1 MSGSPVDPAS
11 LLVVRVRPDH
21 THARSVLAGLA
32 IESSRRLGGT
42 SCDWF
47 SKLRDQAQEHAGHH
61 DDGFL
66 VLLSNGRAIAGGS
79 YRHENPETAELTR
92 LWTDAAHRRR
102 GVGRRLLAELETDI
116 GEFGYRTVVV
126 TAGRRQSEA
135 RGLYV
140 GSGYSPVSGGQSDV
154 DDLGEHR
161 FEKHLESWARLAT
174 SA

>member
-1 MSGSPVDPAS
+1 MSGSPVDSAS

-47 SKLRDQAQEHAGHH
+47 SKLRDQAEEHSGHH
-61 DDGFL
+61 DGGFL

-79 YRHENPETAELTR
+79 YRREDPETAEVTR
-92 LWTDAAHRRR
+92 IWTDSAHRRR
-102 GVGRRLLAELETDI
+102 GVGRRLLAELEADI

-126 TAGRRQSEA
+126 AAGPRQAEA
-135 RGLYV
+135 RGLYE
-140 GSGYSPVSGGQSDV
+140 GSGYRPVSGWQPGV